1 MIAAN
6 ARRRGSAHLVWI
18 LSGLV
23 FVFVLWA
30 RNAPLDEIVR
40 GSGVLV
46 PSSNPQIIQSLEG
59 GILDEI
65 KIKEGDIVQ
74 AGQVLARLN
83 ATRFRAE
90 VQDFESQIRTTKA
103 KLLRLRAEL
112 ARSETFRLPDEIR
125 QADPELSSS
134 EEQLFVARMMQFA
147 SELNASRSQLE
158 LRSEKVGIMQDMVDQ
173 GAMPEIDL
181 LNERVAEGDA
191 RASVDRLLADFELQ
205 RSDEVSELVAE
216 MARLNAQIGQSRD
229 QLDRALLLAPT
240 DGIVN
245 TIFTTTIGGVVQPG
259 EPIFE
264 ITPLNDELLVEAKIQ
279 PKDIAFVANDM
290 RATVKLSA
298 YDYTVYGSLNG
309 RISQVSA
316 DTFEDDG
323 SPDAQPYYKVLIS
336 VDDYNFPNHD
346 EVISVRPG
354 MLADAELHVGEKT
367 VIQYLIKPLVK
378 STEALREP

>member
-6 ARRRGSAHLVWI
+6 ARRRGSAHLVWV

-23 FVFVLWA
+23 VAFVIWA
-30 RNAPLDEIVR
+30 QNAPLDEIVR
-40 GSGVLV
+40 GSGFLV
-46 PSSNPQIIQSLEG
+46 PSSNPQIVQSLEG

-65 KIKEGDIVQ
+65 IIKEGDTVK
-74 AGQVLARLN
+74 AGQLLARLN
-83 ATRFRAE
+83 ATRYRAE
-90 VQDFESQIRTTKA
+90 VEDFESQIRTAEA
-103 KLLRLRAEL
+103 KLLRLKAEL
-112 ARSETFRLPDEIR
+112 AQEETFRLPDDIR
-125 QADPELSSS
+125 ETDIELALS
-134 EEQLFVARMMQFA
+134 EEQLFVARLMQFD
-147 SELNASRSQLE
+147 SELKAAQAQYE
-158 LRSEKVGIMQDMVDQ
+158 LRSEKVAIMQGMVDQ

-181 LNERVAEGDA
+181 LTEKVAEGDA
-191 RASVDRLLADFELQ
+191 RATVDRLRAEFQLQ
-205 RSDEVSELVAE
+205 RSDEISELVAE
-216 MARLNAQIGQSRD
+216 MARLTAQIEQSRD
-229 QLDRALLLAPT
+229 QLERAQLVAPT

-264 ITPLNDELLVEAKIQ
+264 ITPLNDELLVEARIQ
-279 PKDIAFVANDM
+279 PKDIAFVTNDM

-316 DTFEDDG
+316 DTFEDEA

-336 VDDYNFPNHD
+336 VDEYDFPNSD
-346 EVISVRPG
+346 EEISVRPG